1 MQLAI
6 LLGLVVVIGAVA
18 FALQNSVPVTV
29 VFLIWRFDSSL
40 PIVLLLSVA
49 AGALVIA
56 LLSTP
61 SVLRLQWTV
70 ARQRRRIN
78 ELELANGELKAR
90 VQQLA
95 PADSPPEDR
104 GESGLARMAPRLP

>member
-18 FALQNSVPVTV
+18 FALQNNVPATVT
-29 VFLIWRFDSSL
+29 FLVWRFDSSL
-40 PIVLLLSVA
+40 PVVLLLAVA
-49 AGALVIA
+49 AGALVVA

-78 ELELANGELKAR
+78 ELEFANGELKAR
-90 VQQLA
+90 VLQLQ
-95 PADSPPEDR
+95 PADPPSETA